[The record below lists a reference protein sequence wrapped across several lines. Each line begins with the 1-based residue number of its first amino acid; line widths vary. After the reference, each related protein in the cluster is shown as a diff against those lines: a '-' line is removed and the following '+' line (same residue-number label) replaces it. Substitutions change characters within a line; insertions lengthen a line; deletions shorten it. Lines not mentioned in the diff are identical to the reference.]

1 MFMQLSRLQASQ
13 PRSDIDLQTRIRDGL
28 NAAIATRDANLADG
42 RHGRLLGSDDTEMWF
57 IDSSFVEGVHFA
69 VFYSEEAALAYGHV
83 AGLPRVLST
92 GAAPSSARNR
102 FWLYNIGAPVSV
114 ICVAMPICVCSR

>member
-1 MFMQLSRLQASQ
+1 MQLSRLQASQ

-42 RHGRLLGSDDTEMWF
+42 RQGRLLGSDDTEMWF

-69 VFYSEEAALAYGHV
+69 VFDSEEAALAYGLV

-92 GAAPSSARNR
+92 GAGPSSARNR
-102 FWLYNIGAPVSV
+102 FWLYNIGAPVSF
-114 ICVAMPICVCSR
+114 ICVTMPICVCSR